1 MILTPKLQFEYLN
14 KQDNTLWFK
23 REYFLI
29 VWSGR
34 DIKIE
39 VNFQKLNQFPKK
51 DTKYLLFTSTLACTI
66 LNFYILII

>member
-1 MILTPKLQFEYLN
+1 MILMPKLQFEYLN

-51 DTKYLLFTSTLACTI
+51 DTMSTV
-66 LNFYILII
+66 